1 MKEIKPTVL
10 PGLFPL
16 YH

>member
-1 MKEIKPTVL
+1 MDNKYDITL

-16 YH
+16 